1 MTEEKL
7 TLKEFHKKI
16 AMETNN
22 AIWSALDKDDPT
34 TEELEEAMFMAYTST
49 YHWGKIGTL
58 ANAVRGYYMI
68 ARVHAKKGRAD
79 PALHYAKRCLELA
92 EKAKDSDK
100 NFNDWDLPFVYEVLA
115 RAYAVA
121 GKKTE
126 CKKYKQLSQKAIDEI
141 SDPEDKKLC
150 QGELDKF
157 DC

>member
-1 MTEEKL
+1 MTVKCPACDTPRDVEV
-7 TLKEFHKKI
+7 
-16 AMETNN
+16 
-22 AIWSALDKDDPT
+22 D
-34 TEELEEAMFMAYTST
+34 
-49 YHWGKIGTL
+49 
-58 ANAVRGYYMI
+58 ANYMI
-68 ARVHAKKGRAD
+68 ARVHAKKERAD

-115 RAYAVA
+115 RAYSVA